1 MKSMNKLRK
10 NYCVIFFIIIKHSS
24 NDVSTCI
31 YMTLYCTIVGE
42 VGLIGLPWFSTVQF
56 LFSSLK
62 QKYLSSRYQM
72 KMTIRLNFNTQMVTV
87 SLLTKTVL
95 RYWLASYRQ
104 LTLILAKILKLF
116 IPLIRRLPQISKFY
130 LG

>member
-1 MKSMNKLRK
+1 MHIHDIVL
-10 NYCVIFFIIIKHSS
+10 H
-24 NDVSTCI
+24 
-31 YMTLYCTIVGE
+31 IVGE